1 MRTFSRLGIL
11 LSLLW
16 LLGPLPAFAADGMD
30 DISEPLR
37 QLGAIDSADEPNAVA
52 AVWKQVAEADVR
64 QLPRVLAAIDTE
76 HALAANWLRSAA
88 DAMAERAIV
97 EGQPLPVDE
106 LELFI
111 HRTQHEPRA
120 RRLAFELLRKV
131 EPQRAESL
139 IPNMLQDPSVE
150 LRRESVALR
159 MAKAEQHQQSGQLDS
174 AVTAYRQALDG
185 ARDEDQVKQI
195 AESLR
200 GLDQVL
206 DLPQHFGFIQNW
218 QLIAPFDNTGQAGL
232 DIAYP
237 PESTID
243 LQAEYLGKGG
253 PARWQAYTG
262 KDDFGTIDFNKPFGP
277 LKEVAGY
284 AWTQFNSDSEQQV
297 ELRLGCKTSWA
308 VWVNG
313 KKLFSR
319 NEYHRGVKMDQ
330 YRVNAEF
337 KPGPNEILMKV
348 CQNEQIE
355 DWTVEWEF
363 QLRVCDATGTAILPV
378 SP

>member
-1 MRTFSRLGIL
+1 MRTFSRLGSL
-11 LSLLW
+11 LSLVW
-16 LLGPLPAFAADGMD
+16 LLGPLPAFAIDAAG

-37 QLGAIDSADEPNAVA
+37 QLGAIDSADEPASVA
-52 AVWKQVAEADVR
+52 AAWKQVAQADVR
-64 QLPRVLAAIDTE
+64 QLPRVLTAINTE
-76 HALAANWLRSAA
+76 HPLAANWLRSAA
-88 DAMAERAIV
+88 DAMVERAIA
-97 EGQPLPVDE
+97 EGQPLPLDE
-106 LELFI
+106 LEQFI
-111 HRTQHEPRA
+111 HETEHGPRA
-120 RRLAFELLRKV
+120 RRLAFELLREV
-131 EPQRAESL
+131 EPKRAESL
-139 IPNMLQDPSVE
+139 IPAMLQDPSVE

-159 MAKAEQHQQSGQLDS
+159 MSEAEQYQQSGERDS
-174 AVTAYRQALDG
+174 AITAYRQALDG

-200 GLDQVL
+200 GLDQEL
-206 DLPQHFGFIQNW
+206 DLPRHFGFIQNW
-218 QLIAPFDNTGQAGL
+218 QMIAPFDNTGQAGL
-232 DIAYP
+232 EIAYP

-243 LQAEYLGKGG
+243 LQAEYQGKDG
-253 PARWQAYTG
+253 PARWQAYSG
-262 KDDFGTIDFNKPFGP
+262 KDDFGTIDFNKPFGA

-284 AWTQFNSDSEQQV
+284 AWTEFNSDSEQQV

-313 KKLFSR
+313 EKLFSH

-330 YRVNAEF
+330 YRVKAKF

-378 SP
+378 NP

>member
-1 MRTFSRLGIL
+1 MRTFSRLGML
-11 LSLLW
+11 LSLAW
-16 LLGPLPAFAADGMD
+16 LLGPAPAFAIDAAD

-37 QLGAIDSADEPNAVA
+37 QLGAIDSADQPSSA
-52 AVWKQVAEADVR
+52 AAAWKQVAEADVR

-76 HALAANWLRSAA
+76 HPLAANWLRSAA
-88 DAMAERAIV
+88 DAMVERAIA
-97 EGQPLPVDE
+97 EGQPLPLDE
-106 LELFI
+106 LEQFI
-111 HRTQHEPRA
+111 HETEHGPRA
-120 RRLAFELLRKV
+120 RRLAFELLREV
-131 EPQRAESL
+131 EPKRAESL
-139 IPNMLQDPSVE
+139 IPAMLQDPSVE

-159 MAKAEQHQQSGQLDS
+159 MSEAEQYQQSGERDS
-174 AVTAYRQALDG
+174 AITAYRQALDG

-200 GLDQVL
+200 GLDQEL
-206 DLPQHFGFIQNW
+206 DLPRHFGFIQNW
-218 QLIAPFDNTGQAGL
+218 QMIAPFDNTGQAGL
-232 DIAYP
+232 EIAYP

-243 LQAEYLGKGG
+243 LQAEYQGKDG
-253 PARWQAYTG
+253 PARWQAYSG
-262 KDDFGTIDFNKPFGP
+262 KDDFGTIDFNKPFGA

-284 AWTQFNSDSEQQV
+284 AWTEFNSDSEQQV

-313 KKLFSR
+313 EKLFSH

-330 YRVNAEF
+330 YRVKAKF

-378 SP
+378 NP

>member
-37 QLGAIDSADEPNAVA
+37 QLGAI
-52 AVWKQVAEADVR
+52 
-64 QLPRVLAAIDTE
+64 
-76 HALAANWLRSAA
+76 
-88 DAMAERAIV
+88 
-97 EGQPLPVDE
+97 
-106 LELFI
+106 
-111 HRTQHEPRA
+111 
-120 RRLAFELLRKV
+120 
-131 EPQRAESL
+131 
-139 IPNMLQDPSVE
+139 
-150 LRRESVALR
+150 
-159 MAKAEQHQQSGQLDS
+159 DS

-232 DIAYP
+232 EFAYP

-243 LQAEYLGKGG
+243 LQAEYPSKGG

-262 KDDFGTIDFNKPFGP
+262 KDDFGTIDFNKPFGA

-297 ELRLGCKTSWA
+297 ELRLGCKTLWA

-378 SP
+378 NP

>member
-1 MRTFSRLGIL
+1 MRTFSRLGSL
-11 LSLLW
+11 LSLVW
-16 LLGPLPAFAADGMD
+16 LLGPLPAFAIDAAG

-37 QLGAIDSADEPNAVA
+37 QLGAIDSADEPASVA
-52 AVWKQVAEADVR
+52 AAWKQVAQADVR
-64 QLPRVLAAIDTE
+64 QLPRVLTAINTE
-76 HALAANWLRSAA
+76 HPLAANWLRSAA
-88 DAMAERAIV
+88 DAMVERAIA
-97 EGQPLPVDE
+97 EGQPLPLDE
-106 LELFI
+106 LEQFI
-111 HRTQHEPRA
+111 GETQHDPRA
-120 RRLAFELLRKV
+120 RRLAFELLREV
-131 EPQRAESL
+131 EPKRAESL
-139 IPNMLQDPSVE
+139 IPAMLQDPSVE

-159 MAKAEQHQQSGQLDS
+159 MAEAEQYQQSGEPQS
-174 AVTAYRQALDG
+174 AITAYRQALDG

-200 GLDQVL
+200 GLDQEL
-206 DLPQHFGFIQNW
+206 DLPRHFGFIQSW

-232 DIAYP
+232 EIAYP

-243 LQAEYLGKGG
+243 LQAEYAGKDS
-253 PARWQAYTG
+253 PARWQAYSG
-262 KDDFGTIDFNKPFGP
+262 KDDFGTIDFNKPFGA

-284 AWTQFNSDSEQQV
+284 AWTEFNSDSEQQV

-308 VWVNG
+308 IWVNG
-313 KKLFSR
+313 EKLFSH

-330 YRVNAEF
+330 YRVNAKF

-363 QLRVCDATGTAILPV
+363 QLRVCDATGTAILPA